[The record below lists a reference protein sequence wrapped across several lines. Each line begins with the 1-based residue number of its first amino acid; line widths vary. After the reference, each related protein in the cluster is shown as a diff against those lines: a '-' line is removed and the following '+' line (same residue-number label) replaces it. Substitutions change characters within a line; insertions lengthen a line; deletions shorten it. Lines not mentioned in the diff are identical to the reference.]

1 MSPDTNNA
9 DTKSTG
15 TTNQSAT
22 IDLKDLGTVQR
33 LGFGAM
39 RIVGDGVWG
48 EPADRAAAVAVVR
61 RAVELG
67 VDFIDTADSYGP
79 NISEEIIA
87 EALHPY
93 KDGLRIATKVGFTRT
108 GPNKW
113 VPVGRPEYLR
123 QQAELS
129 LRKLKVDTIDLLQL
143 HRIDPKV
150 DAEEQFGV
158 LRELQDEGKVRAL
171 GLSQVSVA
179 ELEAAG
185 KHFTVS
191 TVQNRY
197 NLTDRSSEDVLRYSE
212 ENGIGFIPWAPISAG
227 ELAQP
232 GGPLDE
238 AASRLD
244 ATTSQVALAWLLRRS
259 PVMMPIPGTGSLS
272 HLEENIAAAGIT
284 LDDDTYAGLEAA
296 GK

>member
-1 MSPDTNNA
+1 MEL
-9 DTKSTG
+9 
-15 TTNQSAT
+15 SAT
-22 IDLKDLGTVQR
+22 ISLKDLGTVHR

-48 EPADRAAAVAVVR
+48 EPTDRAAAVAVVR

-79 NISEEIIA
+79 NISEEILA

-93 KDGLRIATKVGFTRT
+93 REGLKIATKVGFTRT
-108 GPNKW
+108 GPNRW

-123 QQAELS
+123 QQTELS
-129 LRKLKVDTIDLLQL
+129 LRKLKVDTLDLLQL

-185 KHFTVS
+185 RHFTVS

-197 NLTDRSSEDVLRYSE
+197 NLTDRSSADVLEYAE
-212 ENGIGFIPWAPISAG
+212 KNGIGFIPWAPISAG

-232 GGPLDE
+232 GGPLD
-238 AASRLD
+238 AAAKRLG

-259 PVMMPIPGTGSLS
+259 PVMMPIPGTGSVA
-272 HLEENIAAAGIT
+272 HLEENLASAGVG
-284 LDDDTYAGLEAA
+284 LDDATYAELEAA

>member
-1 MSPDTNNA
+1 MSSMEHENSQHLKLSP
-9 DTKSTG
+9 
-15 TTNQSAT
+15 T
-22 IDLKDLGTVQR
+22 IDLSGLGTVHR

-48 EPADRAAAVAVVR
+48 EPADRSAAIAVVQ

-79 NISEEIIA
+79 NISEEILA

-93 KDGLRIATKVGFTRT
+93 KDGLKIATKVGFTRT
-108 GPNKW
+108 GPDAW
-113 VPVGRPEYLR
+113 IPVGRAEYLR
-123 QQAELS
+123 QQTELS
-129 LRKLKVDTIDLLQL
+129 MRKLKVDSLDLLQL

-150 DAEEQFGV
+150 DPEEQFTV
-158 LRELQDEGKVRAL
+158 LRELQQEGKVKAI

-179 ELEAAG
+179 ELQEAG
-185 KHFTVS
+185 KYFTVS

-197 NLTDRSSEDVLRYSE
+197 NLTDRSSEDVLNYAER
-212 ENGIGFIPWAPISAG
+212 NGIGFIPWAPISAG
-227 ELAQP
+227 ELARP

-238 AASRLD
+238 AAKRLG

-259 PVMMPIPGTGSLS
+259 PAMMPIPGTGSIK
-272 HLEENIAAAGIT
+272 HLEENMGAAGVA
-284 LDDDTYAGLEAA
+284 LDDETYAELEAA
-296 GK
+296 R

>member
-1 MSPDTNNA
+1 MSLN
-9 DTKSTG
+9 
-15 TTNQSAT
+15 TNQLELSAT
-22 IDLKDLGTVQR
+22 IDLKDLGTVHR

-48 EPADRAAAVAVVR
+48 EPADRGAAVEVVR

-79 NISEEIIA
+79 NISEEILA

-93 KDGLRIATKVGFTRT
+93 KDGLKIATKVGFTRT

-113 VPVGRPEYLR
+113 IPVGRPEYLR
-123 QQAELS
+123 QQTELS
-129 LRKLKVDTIDLLQL
+129 LRKLKVDTLDLLQL

-171 GLSQVSVA
+171 GLSQVNVE

-227 ELAQP
+227 ELARP

-238 AASRLD
+238 AAKRTG

-259 PVMMPIPGTGSLS
+259 PVMMPIPGTGSVK
-272 HLEENIAAAGIT
+272 HLEENLAAASVT
-284 LDDDTYAGLEAA
+284 LDDETYAELEAA
-296 GK
+296 GE